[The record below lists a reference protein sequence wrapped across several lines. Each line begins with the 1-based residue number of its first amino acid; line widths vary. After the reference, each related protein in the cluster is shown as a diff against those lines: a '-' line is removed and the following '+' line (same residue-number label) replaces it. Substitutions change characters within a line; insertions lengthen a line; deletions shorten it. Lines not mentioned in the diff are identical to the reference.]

1 MIKAYLADGNK
12 FFTVTQYALFPT
24 IDSTTWDPYFAFIGT
39 YWKTRT
45 QPVNVT
51 IRFSEQY
58 PDNYLEVN
66 GRRITYKEI
75 EANYEKVNA
84 ILQNHETLE
93 AIEAL
98 P

>member
-12 FFTVTQYALFPT
+12 FFNVTQYSLFPT
-24 IDSTTWDPYFAFIGT
+24 IDPTTWDPYFAFIGT
-39 YWKTRT
+39 YWKAHT

-58 PDNYLEVN
+58 PDNFLEVN

-75 EANYEKVNA
+75 EANYEKVDA
-84 ILQNHETLE
+84 ILKNHETLE

>member
-1 MIKAYLADGNK
+1 MIKAYLAAENK
-12 FFTVTQYALFPT
+12 FFNVTQYSLFPT
-24 IDSTTWDPYFAFIGT
+24 IDSTTWDPFYAFIGT
-39 YWKTRT
+39 YWKNRT
-45 QPVNVT
+45 QPFNVS

-75 EANYEKVNA
+75 EANYEKVDA

>member
-1 MIKAYLADGNK
+1 MIKAYLAAENK
-12 FFTVTQYALFPT
+12 FFDVTQYSLFPT

-39 YWKTRT
+39 YWKTST
-45 QPVNVT
+45 TPVNVA
-51 IRFSEQY
+51 IRFSAEY

-75 EANYEKVNA
+75 EANYEKVDA
-84 ILQNHETLE
+84 ILQHHETLE

>member
-12 FFTVTQYALFPT
+12 FFNVTQYSLFPT
-24 IDSTTWDPYFAFIGT
+24 IDPTTWDPYFAFIGT
-39 YWKTRT
+39 CWKTCT
-45 QPVNVT
+45 QPFNVT
-51 IRFSEQY
+51 IRFSKQY

-75 EANYEKVNA
+75 EANYEKVDA
-84 ILQNHETLE
+84 ILQNYETLE